1 ENYMVDIGGKI
12 AQIKKLVDS
21 GYYFTINRGRQYGK
35 TTTLALLESAIAD
48 QYLVASISFQG
59 LGDESFESAENFC
72 EAFMEYI
79 QSALQ
84 LVLNEDEY
92 TEKWVDYN
100 VKNFK
105 LLNRHITKMCKGK
118 KIVLMIDEVDQASN
132 HRVFLSFLSML
143 REKYIARRN
152 GKDHTFHS
160 VILAGVYDIKNMK
173 LRMMNEGVY
182 TPTETEN
189 KMYNSPWN
197 IAVNFTVDMSFCPTE
212 IATMLNEYEAD
223 HHTGMDIVAISEEIH
238 AYTGGY
244 PFLVSRIC
252 QCVDEELGQNWKL
265 ESIKQAVEIMLK
277 EQNMLFDDLSKNIAA
292 YPDLKKTLYEMLFLG
307 RDKTFNID
315 NPTISLGHM
324 FGYFKDEN
332 NKVKVSNKIFDMRIY
347 NYFISEN
354 EISGEVSV
362 RLPQK
367 GEIVENGRFNMELC
381 LRKFAKHYAEIYRQ
395 KDRDFLERHG
405 GLLFLTYLKPQINGH
420 GHFHVE
426 SQTNDFRID
435 IVVDY
440 ESEQF
445 IIELKIWHGQKLH
458 EEAFGQLVNYLELK
472 NADRGYLLS
481 FDFRK
486 ESDKGK
492 KAEWVD
498 HDGKMIFDII
508 V

>member
-1 ENYMVDIGGKI
+1 MSLD
-12 AQIKKLVDS
+12 
-21 GYYFTINRGRQYGK
+21 
-35 TTTLALLESAIAD
+35 
-48 QYLVASISFQG
+48 
-59 LGDESFESAENFC
+59 
-72 EAFMEYI
+72 
-79 QSALQ
+79 
-84 LVLNEDEY
+84 
-92 TEKWVDYN
+92 
-100 VKNFK
+100 
-105 LLNRHITKMCKGK
+105 RHITKMSRGK

-160 VILAGVYDIKNMK
+160 VILAGVYDVKNMK
-173 LRMMNEGVY
+173 IKMMNEGVY

-197 IAVNFTVDMSFCPTE
+197 IAADFEVDMSFCPTE
-212 IATMLNEYEAD
+212 ISTMLNEYEAD
-223 HHTGMDIVAISEEIH
+223 YNTGMDIAAISEEIY

-252 QCVDEELGQNWKL
+252 KYIDEKLSQNWTL

-354 EISGEVSV
+354 EISGEVNV

-381 LRKFAKHYAEIYRQ
+381 LQKFAKHYAEIYRQ

-405 GLLFLTYLKPQINGH
+405 GLLFLTYLKPFINGH
-420 GHFHVE
+420 GYCYFE

-435 IVVDY
+435 IVVEY
-440 ESEQF
+440 EGEQF
-445 IIELKIWHGQKLH
+445 VIELKIWHGAKAH
-458 EEAFGQLVNYLELK
+458 EKAYEQLANYLKIK
-472 NADRGYLLS
+472 NNEAGYLLT

-486 ESDKGK
+486 EASKER
-492 KAEWVD
+492 KAQWVEQ
-498 HDGKMIFDII
+498 DGKRIFD
-508 V
+508 VVV